1 MKKILWIF
9 LGLILI
15 LVVLGFSLNRVVEH
29 LANNNIEYLLD
40 QNDPTRLYDYQ
51 FNKIKLDIWAGDLEI
66 DEVSVKPRKAA
77 VDSLKR
83 IGQSKRFLLEGQLND
98 IRLKGLDIIRL
109 LTEKEVSIDSFIV
122 MNPVIKLLVDPS
134 VKPDTSGP
142 ALSKDLLSKKITY
155 GSINYLLLNNAKIRW
170 INSSEDSS
178 SYFSCDSVSLLVK
191 DLYTDS
197 LLMKSNQTIKF
208 TEALFKG
215 RNFDL
220 NFIKDARLTAK
231 GIDFSFSKNLLV
243 LNQVIFKNT
252 GDKQEFTRELKYEK
266 AWYNLKIETLELTS
280 KDIAHWGYI
289 DYLKIDKVRM
299 IDPVIVVYKDKRIKD
314 GPFHVKPLPA
324 KAIRDI
330 KLPLLI
336 ETIEVKNGT
345 ATYEEIAEKG
355 KLPGR
360 IYFNKINLT
369 AHNFTNVKEVLQ
381 SNPSF
386 TVIGSTDFLN
396 RSPLT
401 LKLEFPILDP
411 REKFYAQGTIKHV
424 KATDLNNIVG
434 NMAYAEFK
442 EGDIRTVSFHMIG
455 DEEHST
461 GIIDAHYTDLKI
473 TLLDTGSVNHH
484 RHHMEK
490 KLMGLLANAVVR
502 TNNEPGTNHYIQ
514 GKIDLVRPKNKFVL
528 NYIWNSI
535 KVGLISIAVDQR
547 LSKKLVEKQNE
558 KIKEKEKK

>member
-1 MKKILWIF
+1 MKKLLWFF
-9 LGLILI
+9 LGLLLI
-15 LVVLGFSLNRVVEH
+15 LVVLGFSLNRIAEH

-40 QNDPTRLYDYQ
+40 QNDPTRIYDYK

-66 DEVSVKPRKAA
+66 NGVSVKPRKEA

-83 IGQSKRFLLEGQLND
+83 IGQPKRFLLEGQLND

-109 LTEKEVSIDSFIV
+109 LTEKEVSIDSFII

-142 ALSKDLLSKKITY
+142 ALSKDLLSDKMTY

-178 SYFSCDSVSLLVK
+178 SYFSCDSVSLLVN

-197 LLMKSNQTIKF
+197 LMMKSNQTMKF

-231 GIDFSFSKNLLV
+231 GIDFKFSKNLLI
-243 LNQVIFKNT
+243 LDQVIFKNN
-252 GDKQEFTRELKYEK
+252 GDRKEFTRELEYET
-266 AWYNLKIETLELTS
+266 AWHNLKIETLELTS
-280 KDIAHWGYI
+280 KDIAHWGYM

-314 GPFHVKPLPA
+314 GAFIVKPLPA

-330 KLPLLI
+330 KMPLLI
-336 ETIEVKNGT
+336 ENIEVKNGT
-345 ATYEEIAEKG
+345 ATYEEISEKG

-360 IYFNKINLT
+360 IYFTKINLKI
-369 AHNFTNVKEVLQ
+369 HNFTNVKEVLHLH
-381 SNPSF
+381 PSLIV
-386 TVIGSTDFLN
+386 TGSTDFLN
-396 RSPLT
+396 KSTIVCRLD
-401 LKLEFPILDP
+401 FPILDP
-411 REKFYAQGTIKHV
+411 REKFYAKGTITNV
-424 KATDLNNIVG
+424 KATDLNNILG
-434 NMAYAEFK
+434 NMAYAEFTDGEIHK
-442 EGDIRTVSFHMIG
+442 VSFQMTG

-461 GIIDAHYTDLKI
+461 GTVDAHYNNLKI
-473 TLLDTGSVNHH
+473 TLLDTASVNKKKEHI
-484 RHHMEK
+484 EK
-490 KLMGLLANAVVR
+490 KFLGLLANTVVR
-502 TNNEPGTNHYIQ
+502 SNNEPDSKHYVQ
-514 GKIDLVRPKNKFVL
+514 GQIDLVRPKNKFVL

-535 KVGLISIAVDQR
+535 KVGLISTAVDQR
-547 LSKKLVEKQNE
+547 LSKKIVEKQND
-558 KIKEKEKK
+558 KIKEKERQ